1 MRCTV
6 CELLRR
12 WLFEPLCGQL
22 LFNEDMS
29 REIDRLL
36 SENERLVLENEQ
48 LRAQLG
54 REG

>member
-1 MRCTV
+1 MRCAV
-6 CELLRR
+6 CDLLRR
-12 WLFEPLCGQL
+12 WLFEPLCWQL
-22 LFNEDMS
+22 LFNQDMS
-29 REIDRLL
+29 YEIDWLL